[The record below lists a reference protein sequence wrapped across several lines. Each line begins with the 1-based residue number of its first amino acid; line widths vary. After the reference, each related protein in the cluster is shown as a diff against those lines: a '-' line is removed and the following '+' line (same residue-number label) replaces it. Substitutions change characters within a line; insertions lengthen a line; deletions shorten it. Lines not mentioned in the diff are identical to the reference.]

1 MLNESAMKKWL
12 KFEMGRINSGLVFKK
27 KPLSDLVKSKTPE
40 AKTKD
45 GSVYYFNSDAISELK
60 LKLPDHLHSLL
71 LPITLYSQYD
81 VKGMVAIADSPSF
94 LVLKH
99 LGEIP
104 ENAKLIEG
112 KYWMGKTLAND
123 IMKRY
128 PTILQII
135 RY

>member
-12 KFEMGRINSGLVFKK
+12 RFEMGKISSGLVIKK
-27 KPLSDLVKSKTPE
+27 KPLCDLVKSQSPE
-40 AKTKD
+40 VKTKD
-45 GSVYYFNSDAISELK
+45 GSVYYFNSAAICELNM
-60 LKLPDHLHSLL
+60 KLPEELHSIL
-71 LPITLYSQYD
+71 LPISVYASYD
-81 VKGMVAIADSPSF
+81 VKGMVAIADTTSF
-94 LVLKH
+94 LALKH

-104 ENAKLIEG
+104 DNARLNEG

>member
-12 KFEMGRINSGLVFKK
+12 KFEMGKISSGLVIKK
-27 KPLSDLVKSKTPE
+27 KPLSDLVKSQSPKV
-40 AKTKD
+40 KTKD
-45 GSVYYFNSDAISELK
+45 GSLYYFNSTAICELNM
-60 LKLPDHLHSLL
+60 KLPKELRSIL
-71 LPITLYSQYD
+71 LPISLYSSYD
-81 VKGMVAIADSPSF
+81 VRGMVAIADTPSF

-104 ENAKLIEG
+104 DDARLKEG

-123 IMKRY
+123 IIRRY